1 MKLKKFLHKTY
12 YDPENNASFSSVN
25 KLYKITKDKFP
36 TVTLSNILKNGYQH
50 KMCTHCTNQ

>member
-1 MKLKKFLHKTY
+1 MKLEKFLHKTY

-36 TVTLSNILKNGYQH
+36 TVTLELYSFNALNLEKIPCVKA
-50 KMCTHCTNQ
+50 